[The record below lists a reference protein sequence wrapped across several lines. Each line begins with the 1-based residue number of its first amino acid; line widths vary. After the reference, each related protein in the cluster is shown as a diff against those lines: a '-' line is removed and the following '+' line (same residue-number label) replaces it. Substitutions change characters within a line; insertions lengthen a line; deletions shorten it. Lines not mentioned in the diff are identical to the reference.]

1 MTPDLDIIKT
11 LQSYWWLI
19 GALVAIF
26 TAVFRA
32 AKKADKAAMSIG
44 KIEDHGKA
52 IADLD
57 RRMVTVEKNTEKI
70 SNDMTMVLSALSD
83 IHAALRDKNCAVG
96 DSEKKL
102 QAYII
107 DRGRF

>member
-1 MTPDLDIIKT
+1 MTPNLDIIKT

-52 IADLD
+52 ISDLD
-57 RRMVTVEKNTEKI
+57 RRMGTVEKNTERI
-70 SNDMTMVLSALSD
+70 SNDKTMVLSALSA
-83 IHAALRDKNCAVG
+83 IQAAWRDKNCA
-96 DSEKKL
+96 SYTPKTKSQLLEK
-102 QAYII
+102 
-107 DRGRF
+107 